1 MPASN
6 VRCAPFAA
14 CPRNLNA
21 LGTVAKIAPLSSFA
35 IASANNRSHLKLMS
49 RLPDD
54 TQSGCRQSATGG
66 PGIL

>member
-1 MPASN
+1 
-6 VRCAPFAA
+6 
-14 CPRNLNA
+14 

-35 IASANNRSHLKLMS
+35 IASANNRPHLKLMS